1 MAEKA
6 TIFQNVQI
14 GVETTPG
21 TVIAANKK
29 LLSVSMVPQPK
40 TETKPFRAA
49 GNKYAS
55 FASLMKE
62 WSEINISGEMT
73 YNEIVYL
80 FASLLHYAAPTQQG
94 ATAAYKWTFGS
105 NTSAEDVGK
114 TFTVEQGDATNAW
127 RVAGVRVSGLTLDFS
142 RNGISVSGNAI
153 GEQFETGITLT
164 ANPTAFASVPMLPTQ
179 MVFKMADTQAGLDAA
194 AAMTRGF
201 SMQWALTDKFGLA
214 WPVGQDPV
222 AVEGEPKNS
231 AKLRLATDAVGM
243 GLIATLRAAS
253 TKWFRI
259 ELTGALIATTYY
271 QKFILDFHA
280 QVDALSDLSDLDNV
294 YTAEFG
300 LLPIHDAT
308 WAKAMNIEI
317 ITNLA
322 AL

>member
-1 MAEKA
+1 MGEKA
-6 TIFQNVQI
+6 SIFQNVQI
-14 GVETTPG
+14 GVESQAG
-21 TVIAANKK
+21 TAVAANKK

-40 TETKPFRAA
+40 TEVKPFRAM

-80 FASLLHYAAPTQQG
+80 LASLLHYTAPAQQG

-105 NTSAEDVGK
+105 NISSEDVGK
-114 TFTVEQGDATNAW
+114 TFTIEQGDANSAW
-127 RVAGVRVSGLTLDFS
+127 RVAGVRVSGLTFDFS

-153 GEQFETGITLT
+153 GEQFETGVTMT
-164 ANPTAFASVPMLPTQ
+164 AGATSFASVPMLATQ
-179 MVFKMADTQAGLDAA
+179 MVFKMADSQAGLAGA

-222 AVEGEPKNS
+222 AVEGEPRNS
-231 AKLRLATDAVGM
+231 AKLRIATDTTGM
-243 GLIATLRAAS
+243 GLITTLRNAA

-259 ELTGALIATTYY
+259 ELTGNTIETTYKH
-271 QKFILDFHA
+271 KFTLDFPA
-280 QVDALSDLSDLDNV
+280 QVDALSDLSDTDNV
-294 YTAEFG
+294 YVAEFG
-300 LLPIHDAT
+300 LLPIYDAT
-308 WAKAMNIEI
+308 WTKAMNIEI

-322 AL
+322 SL

>member
-1 MAEKA
+1 MGEKA
-6 TIFQNVQI
+6 SIFQRVQI
-14 GVETTPG
+14 GVETTAG
-21 TVIAANKK
+21 MAVAANKK
-29 LLSVSMVPQPK
+29 LLSVSMAPQPR

-80 FASLLHYAAPTQQG
+80 LASLLHYTAPVQQST
-94 ATAAYKWTFGS
+94 TAAYKWTFGS

-114 TFTVEQGDATNAW
+114 TFTVEQGDANSAW
-127 RVAGVRVSGLTLDFS
+127 RVAGVRVSGLTFDFS
-142 RNGISVSGNAI
+142 RDGISVSGNAI
-153 GEQFETGITLT
+153 GEQFETGITMT
-164 ANPTAFASVPMLPTQ
+164 AAATALASVPMLATQ
-179 MVFKMADTQAGLDAA
+179 MKFYMADSQTGLATA
-194 AAMTRGF
+194 TAMTRGF

-222 AVEGEPKNS
+222 AVEGEPRNS
-231 AKLRLATDAVGM
+231 ARLRLATDTTGM

-259 ELTGALIATTYY
+259 ELTGTEIATPYNH
-271 QKFILDFHA
+271 KFTLDFPA
-280 QVDALSDLSDLDNV
+280 QVDALSDLSDTDNV
-294 YTAEFG
+294 YVAEFG

-308 WAKAMNIEI
+308 WAKAMNIEV
-317 ITNLA
+317 ITNLS

>member
-1 MAEKA
+1 MGEKA
-6 TIFQNVQI
+6 SIFQTIQI
-14 GVETTPG
+14 GVEATAG
-21 TVIAANKK
+21 TAVAANKK
-29 LLSVSMVPQPK
+29 LLSVSMVPQPR
-40 TETKPFRAA
+40 TETKPFRAM

-80 FASLLHYAAPTQQG
+80 FASLLHYAAPAQQG
-94 ATAAYKWTFGS
+94 TTAAYKWTFGS

-114 TFTVEQGDATNAW
+114 TFTIEQGDANSAW

-142 RNGISVSGNAI
+142 RNGISVSGNGI

-164 ANPTAFASVPMLPTQ
+164 ASPTSLASVPMLATQ
-179 MVFKMADTQAGLDAA
+179 MVFKMADTQVGLAGA

-222 AVEGEPKNS
+222 VVEGEPRNS
-231 AKLRLATDAVGM
+231 AKLRLATDTTGM
-243 GLIATLRAAS
+243 GMITTLRAAS

-259 ELTGALIATTYY
+259 ELTGSEIAAPYNH
-271 QKFILDFHA
+271 KFTLDFPA
-280 QVDALSDLSDLDNV
+280 QVDALSDMSDTDNV
-294 YTAEFG
+294 YVAEFG

-322 AL
+322 SL